1 MDARRTGRVYRPLIA
16 VLVMGLLLAACGG
29 GGSSGGDKNRVIYAG
44 LNDPTDKT
52 IAVMSFLPSV
62 ATVEVGA
69 SVRWAFLGPEP
80 HTVTFVPPGAKQ
92 PLPSDADARAVVPAN
107 GPWDATT
114 KVSSGLIGA
123 SKPGQFKITFGKTG
137 KFTYYCSIHPR
148 MSATLNVVAAGQ
160 KSDTKKDLVTRGK
173 SERDRYLAE
182 GRAGKKTY
190 SSTQPKQTRNADG
203 SSTWTV
209 EMGFSTQHTDILAF
223 QPVPLKIKKGDKVVF
238 VNNDTGAPHTASF
251 AGTKQIPQNPESA
264 EAMNA
269 APGKSPQTLNATGFF
284 NTGWLPPNSP
294 PGAGPPFLARSF
306 TFTVPNAGTYAFVCI
321 LHVPSGMA
329 GSLEAT

>member
-1 MDARRTGRVYRPLIA
+1 MIDRRRTVALRPLIP
-16 VLVMGLLLAACGG
+16 VLILGLLLAACGG
-29 GGSSGGDKNRVIYAG
+29 GGKSGGDEDRTIYAG

-52 IAVMSFLPSV
+52 IAVLSFLPST

-92 PLPSDADARAVVPAN
+92 PLPTDADATSVVPAK

-123 SKPGQFKITFGKTG
+123 TKPGQFKMTFGKAG
-137 KFTYYCSIHPR
+137 KFTYYCAIHPR

-160 KSDTKKDLVTRGK
+160 KSDTRKDFVTRGK
-173 SERDRYLAE
+173 AERDRYLAE
-182 GRAGKKTY
+182 GRSAKKTY
-190 SSTQPKQTRNADG
+190 AATQPKQARNADG

-209 EMGFSTQHTDILAF
+209 EMGLGTPHTEILAF
-223 QPVPLKIKKGDKVVF
+223 QPAPLKIKKGDKVVF
-238 VNNDTGAPHTASF
+238 VNNSGVPHTASF

-269 APGKSPQTLNATGFF
+269 APGKSPQTLNATTFF

-294 PGAGPPFLARSF
+294 PGAGPPLPARSF
-306 TFTVPNAGTYAFVCI
+306 TFKVASAGTYAYVCI